1 MTYNIHQGFDAGQIP
16 SLDAIFDT
24 VERENPDV
32 LVLQEVVRGWM
43 IDEQHDALS
52 VLAEKLGMRYVY
64 QPNIGDLYGN
74 AVLSRFKLD
83 LVKRVPFPPPT
94 SLKHQQRG
102 AMFVRTG
109 GVLLIV
115 THLDEF
121 ADSTLIRQEQVRMIL
136 REWHNETPN
145 EKPAVIAGDMNAQPG
160 DIEVQLFDQDGFQD
174 LGLSAGTT
182 TTGDDPAKRIDYIW
196 GNGVIGAQAHTTQP
210 PYASDH
216 RGLVVNVT
224 RSAR

>member
-1 MTYNIHQGFDAGQIP
+1 VI
-16 SLDAIFDT
+16 
-24 VERENPDV
+24 
-32 LVLQEVVRGWM
+32 VLQEVVRGWM

-52 VLAEKLGMRYVY
+52 VLAEKLGMSYAF

-83 LVKRVPFPPPT
+83 VVKRVSFPPPET
-94 SLKHQQRG
+94 LRHQQRG
-102 AMFVRTG
+102 ALFVRTG
-109 GVLLIV
+109 GVLLVV
-115 THLDEF
+115 THLDDI
-121 ADSTLIRQEQVRMIL
+121 ADSSLIRQEQVRTIL
-136 REWHNETPN
+136 REWHNESPN
-145 EKPAVIAGDMNAQPG
+145 NLQTVIAGDLNAQPG
-160 DIEVQLFDQDGFQD
+160 DIEVRLLDQEGFQD
-174 LGLSAGTT
+174 LGLSAGT

-196 GNGVIGAQAHTTQP
+196 GNGVVGSQAHTTQP